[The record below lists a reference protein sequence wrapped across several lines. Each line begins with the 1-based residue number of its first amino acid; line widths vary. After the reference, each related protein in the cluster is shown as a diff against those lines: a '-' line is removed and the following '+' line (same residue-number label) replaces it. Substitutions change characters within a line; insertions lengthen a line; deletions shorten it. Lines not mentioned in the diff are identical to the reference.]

1 MNHLQL
7 LLKRS
12 RAVSER
18 QRTEYRA
25 LLLAI
30 FVAAVCASFFA
41 SGVAFADGVG
51 TEKGQTHQAMRV
63 TYDVRG
69 TALAR
74 DGQRLRLN
82 VDLGNVIVKTQD
94 SGKIDYTVHLEADGS
109 ARDAKQLLK
118 TFTVTSRTDAEGVVV
133 RGITTN
139 KQDAGRLWITVQ
151 INVPANYNLD
161 VTTGGGNIQID
172 DVNGRAFLTTAGGN
186 IISGNVN
193 GPARFVTKG
202 GHITARN
209 IGGDWVATTG
219 GGHITGGTIG
229 GVATLHTDGGHI
241 QIAGIAGPGHLTTGG
256 GNVYVGHSASQLIA
270 ETIGGQIEVG
280 EAAGVVNAKTNGG
293 GIHVVHMIGPSNL
306 QTGGGSIYLTQVDG
320 TVKAS
325 TGTGAITAWFVAPP
339 KTESTC
345 EFQSGEGDI
354 VVYIPR
360 QLPVT
365 IDAQIQSDDKH
376 QFFVDPAFRLLITR
390 DPGPNGSE
398 TLHAVGSLNGGGEVV
413 HLRTVSGN
421 IRLIASDAAKQV
433 EIYKHQMKQMQDN
446 MQNMTRQYEGRA
458 EESKIAA
465 PTAP

>member
-1 MNHLQL
+1 MSHLQL
-7 LLKRS
+7 LLDRRS
-12 RAVSER
+12 AQGER
-18 QRTEYRA
+18 QRPDSGV
-25 LLLAI
+25 LVLAI
-30 FVAAVCASFFA
+30 FVAALCVSFLTPGA
-41 SGVAFADGVG
+41 VFADSSALG
-51 TEKGQTHQAMRV
+51 KPRPQAHQGLRV

-69 TALAR
+69 SAPTR
-74 DGQRLRLN
+74 DGQRLRVN
-82 VDLGNVIVKTQD
+82 VDLGNVIVRTQD
-94 SGKIDYTVHLEADGS
+94 FGKIDYTVHLEADGS
-109 ARDAKQLLK
+109 ARDAQQLLK
-118 TFTVTSRTDAEGVVV
+118 TFIVTSRADAEGVVV
-133 RGITTN
+133 RGLTTN

-151 INVPANYNLD
+151 INVPMNYNLD
-161 VTTGGGNIQID
+161 VTTGGGNIQIE
-172 DVNGRAFLTTAGGN
+172 DVNGRALLTTAGGN
-186 IISGNVN
+186 IVSGNVT
-193 GPARFVTKG
+193 GSGRFVTKG

-209 IGGDWVATTG
+209 VGGDLVATTG
-219 GGHITGGTIG
+219 GGHITAGTIG

-241 QIAGIAGPGHLTTGG
+241 QVASIAGPGHVTTGG
-256 GNVYVGHSASQLIA
+256 GNVYVGHSANQLIA

-280 EAAGVVNAKTNGG
+280 EAAGLVNAKTAGG
-293 GIHVVHMIGPSNL
+293 GIHVVHMLGPSNL
-306 QTGGGSIYLTQVDG
+306 ETGGGSIFLTQVDG

-339 KTESTC
+339 KTASSC

-360 QLPVT
+360 ELPVT
-365 IDAQIQSDDKH
+365 IDAQIQSDDRH

-446 MQNMTRQYEGRA
+446 LQNMTRQYEGRA
-458 EESKIAA
+458 EESKITT
-465 PTAP
+465 P

>member
-7 LLKRS
+7 PLKRS
-12 RAVSER
+12 RAVSEG
-18 QRTEYRA
+18 QRIEYRA
-25 LLLAI
+25 VLLAL
-30 FVAAVCASFFA
+30 FVAAICAGFFTCG
-41 SGVAFADGVG
+41 GVAFADGAG
-51 TEKGQTHQAMRV
+51 TDKGQTHQSMRV
-63 TYDVRG
+63 TYDIRG
-69 TALAR
+69 TAPTH
-74 DGQRLRLN
+74 DGQRLRVS
-82 VDLGNVIVKTQD
+82 VDLGNVVIKSQD

-118 TFTVTSRTDAEGVVV
+118 TFIVTSRTDADGVVV
-133 RGITTN
+133 RGLTTN

-151 INVPANYNLD
+151 INVPMNYNLD
-161 VTTGGGNIQID
+161 VSTGGGNIQID

-186 IISGNVN
+186 ISSGNVN

-209 IGGDWVATTG
+209 IGGDWAATTG
-219 GGHITGGTIG
+219 GGHITAGTIG
-229 GVATLHTDGGHI
+229 GIATLHTDGGHI
-241 QIAGIAGPGHLTTGG
+241 QVGGIGGPGHLTTGG
-256 GNVYVGHSASQLIA
+256 GNVYVGHSASQLVA

-280 EAAGVVNAKTNGG
+280 EAAGLVNAKTNGG

-339 KTESTC
+339 KAESTC

-398 TLHAVGSLNGGGEVV
+398 MLHAVGSLNGGGEVV

-458 EESKIAA
+458 EESKITT
-465 PTAP
+465 P